1 MFLCVYNVVKGGGVN
16 ISMNYLKFLL
26 EKGHKVSFLYPYN
39 NYYIDEVN
47 NLKIKYGDYFT
58 PVKFYPLFNFI
69 LFKPFINYIYLPIL
83 TLFIKP
89 KKVFNFSNIA
99 FPCSSPQFLLMH
111 NAFVI
116 AENRI
121 FSRFSLKD
129 TIYLKLMTKYI
140 LFNLKFATK
149 IGVQTNT
156 ILNKLNSNFL
166 VSKKLIII
174 PNVVISY
181 AEKNVEIN
189 NFNNKINLLFLSK
202 YYPHKNFEIL
212 FKIADK
218 LSENNIIINLTLDE
232 KIESEKKIINK
243 IKNLGYENVLNNI
256 GYVSHDML
264 SNVYKQNDG
273 LFLPTLLESFSTNY
287 IEAFNFRI
295 PIFTSNLDFA
305 IEVCEDSAFYFDPFD
320 GDNIISCIINAFDDK
335 NLIRDKVNRGS
346 FLLKEK
352 YCDTSG
358 VYDRIF
364 NSIE

>member
-26 EKGHKVSFLYPYN
+26 QKGHKVSFLYPYN

-47 NLKIKYGDYFT
+47 NLKIEFRNNFA
-58 PVKFYPLFNFI
+58 PIKFYPLFNFI
-69 LFKPFINYIYLPIL
+69 MFKPLINYVYLPIL
-83 TLFIKP
+83 IFFIKP
-89 KKVFNFSNIA
+89 NKVFNFSNIA
-99 FPCSSPQFLLMH
+99 FPCGKPQFLLMH

-116 AENRI
+116 ADNKI

-129 TIYLKLMTKYI
+129 NIYLKLMTKYI

-166 VSKKLIII
+166 VSEKLIII
-174 PNVVISY
+174 PNVINSY
-181 AEKNVEIN
+181 DENNFEIN
-189 NFNNKINLLFLSK
+189 NISNKINLLFLSK

-212 FKIADK
+212 FKIANK
-218 LSENNIIINLTLDE
+218 LKENNIIINLTLDE
-232 KIESEKKIINK
+232 NIESEKIIINK
-243 IKNLGYENVLNNI
+243 IKNLGYENVLKNI
-256 GYVSHDML
+256 GYVSQDML
-264 SNVYKQNDG
+264 SKVYRQNDG

-320 GDNIISCIINAFDDK
+320 GENIISCITNAFNDR
-335 NLIRDKVNRGS
+335 NLINDKVNRGS
-346 FLLKEK
+346 LLFKEK
-352 YCDTSG
+352 YCNTSE
-358 VYDRIF
+358 VYDRIYK
-364 NSIE
+364 SI